1 MTTTASTAP
10 PPERVLSVEEWE
22 AYRGAPM
29 SEREREEIESLYD
42 WFTRRYPTPLERLRY
57 IRRVMKRPLSRPIGG
72 GG

>member
-10 PPERVLSVEEWE
+10 PPERV
-22 AYRGAPM
+22 
-29 SEREREEIESLYD
+29 

-57 IRRVMKRPLSRPIGG
+57 IRRVMKRPLSRPLGG